1 MVEIRQIRKA
11 EYKQAMAI
19 AWETFLEFEAD
30 IYTKKGIKSFYDFIN
45 DPLLEKMF
53 LTGKYLIFGA
63 FLDGN
68 MVGIA
73 GIRNRNHLSL
83 LFVQKE
89 YHRMGIGSAL
99 VASAIQYSKVE
110 YKEDYYTVNAAPYAV
125 EFYHT
130 IGFLDV
136 SGEIAKD
143 GIIYTPM
150 RYELS

>member
-1 MVEIRQIRKA
+1 MVEIRQIRRA
-11 EYKQAMAI
+11 EYNRAMEI

-30 IYTKKGIKSFYDFIN
+30 IYTKKGVKSFRDFIT

-53 LTGKYLIFGA
+53 LTGQYLIFGA
-63 FLDGN
+63 FLDDT

-99 VASAIQYSKVE
+99 VASAIQYSKLE
-110 YKEDYYTVNAAPYAV
+110 YKESYYTVNAAPYAV
-125 EFYHT
+125 EFYHR

-136 SGEIAKD
+136 SNEIVKD

-150 RYELS
+150 RCGF